1 MADRAIRRG
10 AGSLQKKACGVPY
23 PFTEAVVD
31 KAILELPD
39 GARLAVS
46 TCLDL
51 WRDKKFGT
59 DEFVSFMKCYAE
71 QSETLAT
78 FFAKE
83 IESSSHSD
91 STGGANS
98 VHNSSRGGDCLLTD
112 DGTAAS
118 EHSKDRTG
126 SFFLSDAASV
136 DGAGFAHAK
145 SDPASAS
152 SDADGNRNS
161 SGSSPQNPN
170 GSSPHTAGSDSD
182 KGCDKGYMGSAS
194 ESNGH
199 SSRSN
204 GGESGSNGGES
215 SSTGYK
221 SNGNTSSSQGHS
233 SRESGSGSG
242 SGEHS
247 SGSDSGGKGN
257 SPTCASPSEEA
268 LENPRRN
275 SVDKGATSTSKSR
288 KRQASFSDSGSKTTK
303 TDSTGCEATGPAG
316 ASSSS
321 TGGGGS
327 RRSSSKRSRYASGA
341 GGAGSAG
348 TAMGS
353 AGGQARLARGGGML
367 GTRDTSTPESG
378 DDSASSALGRQLKGA
393 AGSGSSTIGGASER
407 AAGGCDGAGASLNP
421 KPQTLNPK
429 AAITHT
435 PLLDYTHS
443 TTP

>member
-1 MADRAIRRG
+1 MADRAARRG
-10 AGSLQKKACGVPY
+10 AGSLQKKARGVPH

-83 IESSSHSD
+83 VEASSLSD
-91 STGGANS
+91 STGGASS
-98 VHNSSRGGDCLLTD
+98 VRNSSRGGDCLLTD

-118 EHSKDRTG
+118 EPSKERTG
-126 SFFLSDAASV
+126 TFFLSDAASV
-136 DGAGFAHAK
+136 DSAGFADAK
-145 SDPASAS
+145 GDRASAS
-152 SDADGNRNS
+152 SDAEGNRNS
-161 SGSSPQNPN
+161 SGSSPQNAN
-170 GSSPHTAGSDSD
+170 GSSPRTAGSDSD

-257 SPTCASPSEEA
+257 SPTCTSPSEEA

-303 TDSTGCEATGPAG
+303 TDSTGEATGPAV

-321 TGGGGS
+321 TGEGTS
-327 RRSSSKRSRYASGA
+327 RRGGSKRSRHANGA

-353 AGGQARLARGGGML
+353 AGGQVRLARGGGMM
-367 GTRDTSTPESG
+367 GTRDTSTPESC
-378 DDSASSALGRQLKGA
+378 DDSASTALGRQLKGA
-393 AGSGSSTIGGASER
+393 ASSGSSTVGGAAER
-407 AAGGCDGAGASLNP
+407 AAGGRDVAGDSHPSSKAVNP
-421 KPQTLNPK
+421 N
-429 AAITHT
+429 
-435 PLLDYTHS
+435 
-443 TTP
+443 